1 MKLKRIIIFSIA
13 ILGMFISNNVKAVS
27 FEWIGD
33 NYRFVS
39 NDNNERY
46 AFYSVEDGMTVVGD
60 RVTQDMFAYLQGTGG
75 VTETIVE
82 YVNEISPRG
91 DLRNITKDFYLNGYT
106 FNFTVPLNTYY
117 LKAINDTYFKD
128 YRVKSETNIYI
139 DQFIQ
144 QIVDKER
151 ESYSFD
157 GVKAILEMRKYV
169 TYTPDTNKML
179 GIEYFATPVE
189 TLVEGSE
196 DCDGMAILIGT
207 LLERYTELGG
217 KYNLDVIFLEFD
229 THLAL
234 GVEGYV
240 TYGTYYVFNGR
251 DYFAL
256 ETTSN
261 TSRIGE
267 WLFTKYNNAK
277 LVDLITYYK

>member
-1 MKLKRIIIFSIA
+1 MKQLKFIIYLT
-13 ILGMFISNNVKAVS
+13 ILIGLFISNNAYATT

-33 NYRFVS
+33 NYRFAR
-39 NDNNERY
+39 NDNNEVF
-46 AFYSVEDGMTVVGD
+46 AFYSVADGMTVVGD
-60 RVTQDMFAYLQGTGG
+60 RVTVDMYAYLQGTGG

-82 YVNEISPRG
+82 YVNELSPRG
-91 DLRNITKDFYLNGYT
+91 NLRQITKDFYLNGYT

-157 GVKAILEMRKYV
+157 GVKAILEMRKYIA
-169 TYTPDTNKML
+169 YTPDTNKML
-179 GIEYFATPVE
+179 GLDYFATPVE

-196 DCDGMAILIGT
+196 DCDGMSILIGT

-217 KYNLDVIFLEFD
+217 RYNLDVIFIEFK

-234 GVEGYV
+234 AIEGYV
-240 TYGTYYVFNGR
+240 TYGTYYTFNGI

-261 TSRIGE
+261 TSKIGE
-267 WLFTKYNNAK
+267 WFSTKYNNAK